1 MHALDSGGKGLQ
13 LTTRALW
20 SHEFGNADSAMTSAQ
35 FAGAPGAFQTSGVN
49 LQRDGAVLGLGLSGE
64 LRRNLALFGDVAVET
79 RSKQT
84 NATLQVGARY
94 TW

>member
-1 MHALDSGGKGLQ
+1 
-13 LTTRALW
+13 
-20 SHEFGNADSAMTSAQ
+20 MTSAQ
-35 FAGAPGAFQTSGVN
+35 FAGAPGVFQTSSVN
-49 LQRDGAVLGLGLSGE
+49 LQRDGAVPGVGVSGE

-79 RSKQT
+79 RSKQS